1 MCCINQQDTEEP
13 LRGKVASTWTGE
25 FTPRIEELNVS
36 LSLIDFGKATGE
48 QEGIDSPIL
57 IKNGFLDKGG
67 IVESIVNGGKSLVL
81 GFKGSGKSTIGEK
94 IRLGCYPAVSDS
106 KVCAVVNHLAD
117 FPFKSFSK
125 ICPGAAEP
133 EAKYPTSWQ
142 YLLMTTLLQSFL
154 NDPRGRDTENL
165 EFRESVSKLTE
176 AGMLPVKSLKHMALK
191 ASKSSFKLSL
201 AKILEYSQE
210 SSDKSVDQDL
220 MFLDLVDLIKEIIPE
235 FSTQST
241 HLIVL
246 DGLDDVLTSRD
257 IQLNALSA
265 LIFEANR
272 LNIWLK
278 KEGVRAKIVVLCRTD
293 LFERLPIPNKN
304 KIKQDS
310 AVLLDWYHDPQEPQK
325 SQLAKLAN
333 LRAGL
338 ALNREVDIFSE
349 FFHAKI
355 EDRPSAQ
362 FLLEHTRHTP
372 RDFIQLLNNIKEFDS
387 GGKLNRSEVVK
398 GIRKYSIDYF
408 LPEVEDEIVGYADH
422 DVFLRFKAAVTK
434 IKAREFEYSKLY
446 ANFEADGSCAEK
458 ELSWLL
464 KVLFKC
470 SAIGN
475 KWAVGGSIRYEF
487 VYRNPHADFDR
498 DKVIVLHKGLWKS
511 LNLI

>member
-1 MCCINQQDTEEP
+1 MP
-13 LRGKVASTWTGE
+13 VGSKVMVFGWAFFMPSI
-25 FTPRIEELNVS
+25 RKIDVS
-36 LSLIDFGKATGE
+36 LSVIDFGKATGE
-48 QEGIDSPIL
+48 QEGVDSPLL

-67 IVESIVNGGKSLVL
+67 IVDSLVEGGKSLVL

-106 KVCAVVNHLAD
+106 EVCAVVNHLAD

-142 YLLMTTLLQSFL
+142 YLLLTTLLQSFL
-154 NDPRGRDTENL
+154 DDPRGRDTENMV
-165 EFRESVSKLTE
+165 FRENVGKLTD

-191 ASKSSFKLSL
+191 ASKSSFKVSL
-201 AKILEYSQE
+201 AKMLEYGQE
-210 SSDKSVDQDL
+210 TSDAVRDQDL
-220 MFLDLVDLIKEIIPE
+220 MFLDVVDLIKEIVPD

-257 IQLNALSA
+257 VQLNALSA
-265 LIFEANR
+265 LVFEANR

-278 KEGVRAKIVVLCRTD
+278 KEGVKAKIVVLCRTD

-310 AVLLDWYHDPQEPQK
+310 AILLDWYHDPQEPEK
-325 SQLAKLAN
+325 SLLAKLAN

-338 ALNREVDIFSE
+338 ALGREVDIFSE

-355 EDRPSAQ
+355 EDKPSAQ

-372 RDFIQLLNNIKEFDS
+372 RDFIQLMNNVKEFDT
-387 GGKLNRSEVVK
+387 GGKLSRSEVVK

-408 LPEVEDEIVGYADH
+408 LPEIEDELVGYAAH
-422 DVFLRFKAAVTK
+422 EVFLRFKAAVTK

-446 ANFEADGSCAEK
+446 SNFESDAVCGEK
-458 ELSWLL
+458 ELFGLL
-464 KVLFKC
+464 KALFKC
-470 SAIGN
+470 SAVGN
-475 KWAVGGSIRYEF
+475 KWSVHGSTRYEF

-498 DKVIVLHKGLWKS
+498 EKVIVLHKGLWKS